1 MREYKLRMVQKGK
14 VVVAI
19 VLPAV
24 LILPLVYV
32 TTKYPAMPAWLLISL
47 IVAAMGAMIALVL
60 WLIKRVAPKVLVRV
74 SKEGLQVEFI
84 IKGFLMPANFAIN
97 WNQLTNFW
105 YDEYEGAWFMSFETN
120 TRPAAFQLSPVS
132 NNEGDVE
139 IFAEA
144 LDDVI
149 RRVDSFNKKA
159 KSITSKTIYDSWWA
173 KGLTVLVVA
182 DALAFPVVY
191 WLNGGNLGEFPWG
204 RYILMLAFAVPFVY
218 KVWEK
223 MRKV

>member
-1 MREYKLRMVQKGK
+1 MQEYKLRMVQKGK

-47 IVAAMGAMIALVL
+47 IVAAMAAMITLVL

-84 IKGFLMPANFAIN
+84 TKGYLMPADFTIS

-105 YDEYEGAWFMSFETN
+105 YDEYDGAWFMSFETN
-120 TRPAAFQLSPVS
+120 TRPTAFQLSPVS

-139 IFAEA
+139 VFAEA

-159 KSITSKTIYDSWWA
+159 KSIASKTIYDSWWA

-182 DALAFPVVY
+182 GALAFPVVY
-191 WLNGGNLGEFPWG
+191 WLNGGNLAEFPWG
-204 RYILMLAFAVPFVY
+204 RYLLLLAFAVPFIY
-218 KVWEK
+218 KVYNK
-223 MRKV
+223 GRG